1 VRIKLKGAL
10 MMNKNVM
17 IPLSLLNQII
27 DLLKRWD
34 IPEYRPEL
42 RYDYEDVI
50 WALIV
55 KKQKLKLR
63 DAYAKIVQAD
73 NQLAKDEAYSH
84 YLQEKNL
91 LDEAWENIPF

>member
-1 VRIKLKGAL
+1 VRIELKGAL

-27 DLLKRWD
+27 ELLQHWD

-42 RYDYEDVI
+42 RYDYESVV
-50 WALIV
+50 WALVV

-63 DAYAKIVQAD
+63 DAYAKILQAD
-73 NQLAKDEAYSH
+73 NQQAKDEAYFH
-84 YLQEKNL
+84 YRQEKSL